1 MSPLFCIC
9 HVHSRARDQPPRDGS
24 MPRDGA
30 ECLTGVHASHWGTA
44 CAHAGARLSDAS
56 STRHNGKSFRL
67 HTGVYISLRQRAFQR
82 SLECVIQTIS
92 QVTLHMYISDA
103 CVVCAEC
110 VRECRQLCS
119 ETEPKLFRRSMPPV
133 ILSVPPLR
141 MVRPV
146 WIVNRCT
153 ARTRLSRGRSLRGKE
168 RWSDQT

>member
-1 MSPLFCIC
+1 
-9 HVHSRARDQPPRDGS
+9 
-24 MPRDGA
+24 MP
-30 ECLTGVHASHWGTA
+30 HWGA
-44 CAHAGARLSDAS
+44 CITLGNSMCSCWGASDAS

-82 SLECVIQTIS
+82 SLECVIQTIL
-92 QVTLHMYISDA
+92 QVTLQMYISDA

-119 ETEPKLFRRSMPPV
+119 ETSPKPKWFSSWAPV
-133 ILSVPPLR
+133 TLSVPPLR

-153 ARTRLSRGRSLRGKE
+153 ARTRLSRGRSLRRKE